1 MRSELQE
8 KLLANKKS
16 TKQAFNFDL
25 KLESEEEDDDDKLES
40 EEEKVSEEA
49 KQE

>member
-16 TKQAFNFDL
+16 TKQAFVFDL
-25 KLESEEEDDDDKLES
+25 PLESEEEDDDELES